1 MTTAK
6 LIGPDLDQWRWGDY
20 HKARFMD
27 NILGRYPII
36 SYITNLVYEVQ
47 GGDNTL
53 SMARSL
59 RSSRNMH
66 DVRYG
71 STLRVIFDLSNPDLS
86 FFSLPLGQSGHL
98 LSKHYGDLSSL
109 WKNNEYLKINLNDD
123 NFKTD
128 QEHLMIINT
137 SN

>member
-1 MTTAK
+1 
-6 LIGPDLDQWRWGDY
+6 
-20 HKARFMD
+20 MD
-27 NILGRYPII
+27 KILGRYPLI
-36 SYITNLVYEVQ
+36 SYITNLVYEVP
-47 GGDNTL
+47 GGENTL

-98 LSKHYGDLSSL
+98 LSKHYDDLSSL
-109 WKNNEYLKINLNDD
+109 WKKNEYLKINLNDD
-123 NFKTD
+123 SFKPD
-128 QEHLMIINT
+128 QEYLMIINT